1 MEGAITL
8 FAASSLARLRT
19 VVSLIGSI
27 TYHIPMIWIL
37 PFLDGLV
44 SLLYHHRQENEHLPI
59 RMYVCILGMAV
70 SVRLRAI
77 QYLFRGWHRFRLLFH
92 AIPIRKISPPLIHKR
107 KSQAKSRARKQTKPR
122 HRSRFLITE
131 RGRGAWCIPRFPA
144 LQRRPLSFGLCG
156 LFAIGGHNFTEP
168 STAGGLNGIITVE
181 YCKPC
186 EQRANKRKQGALLP
200 PC

>member
-1 MEGAITL
+1 MLFPMEGAITL

-19 VVSLIGSI
+19 VVSLICSI

-77 QYLFRGWHRFRLLFH
+77 QYLFRGWHRFR
-92 AIPIRKISPPLIHKR
+92 IITQTYRKPKNRMPPCFIKR
-107 KSQAKSRARKQTKPR
+107 KTSAKRTQAECEAAHHSTPSHANGRVKQPHSSFRLIARRIALRTRKKPAETILRA
-122 HRSRFLITE
+122 SVCV
-131 RGRGAWCIPRFPA
+131 G
-144 LQRRPLSFGLCG
+144 
-156 LFAIGGHNFTEP
+156 
-168 STAGGLNGIITVE
+168 
-181 YCKPC
+181 
-186 EQRANKRKQGALLP
+186 
-200 PC
+200 